1 MRWSDGITDST
12 DMSLSKL
19 RETVKDREAWRASV
33 LGVAGSGMT
42 WQLSDNNMR
51 IKQFP
56 NHDTKAIRKNSPL
69 DCTQRLHFLAFGF
82 LLRNVS
88 SLSETQ
94 SKTSVVCVSP
104 LLTVYSALQKCFSF
118 LFSRAAAFYYT
129 WIFKSESLSIH
140 PGHNGIHLC
149 TCLLFVWFKLELK
162 PMRGLFFCIM

>member
-88 SLSETQ
+88 SLSETHKVKLLSFVFRLCLRCILPYRSALAFCSQ
-94 SKTSVVCVSP
+94 GQRPFITPGFLSQKVFPYIQVIMEFTSVHVCY
-104 LLTVYSALQKCFSF
+104 LY
-118 LFSRAAAFYYT
+118 
-129 WIFKSESLSIH
+129 
-140 PGHNGIHLC
+140 
-149 TCLLFVWFKLELK
+149 
-162 PMRGLFFCIM
+162 GLN